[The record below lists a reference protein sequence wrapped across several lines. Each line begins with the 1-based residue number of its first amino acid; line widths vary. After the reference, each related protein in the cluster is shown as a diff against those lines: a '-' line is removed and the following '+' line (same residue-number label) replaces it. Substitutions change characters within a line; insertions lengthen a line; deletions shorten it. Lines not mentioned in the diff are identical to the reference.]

1 MDLIGYCYPLEN
13 SNMSITLEDS
23 YKKHDTYCINV
34 KKISTYYVVEG
45 EGKFIIH
52 DEEYKVKK
60 GDIIEIPKNTEFT
73 YVGKM
78 KLLFI
83 SAPAYEHSDFIDG
96 RLNEI

>member
-1 MDLIGYCYPLEN
+1 MEKTAESSRRQWLVVIGCMLMQAIPFGVA
-13 SNMSITLEDS
+13 SNIQPQF
-23 YKKHDTYCINV
+23 
-34 KKISTYYVVEG
+34 ISYVVEG